1 MTDFN
6 LAAQKRVSNFSSL
19 AYGMFIHYGLYS
31 LLEKGEWVKD
41 HDKID
46 MSEYS
51 KLADKFTAENF
62 DTDKV
67 ASMAKEAGMKYICLT
82 TRHHEGF
89 SLYDTCGLNTF
100 DAPHSGAK
108 RDIVRDFVD
117 SCRKYGLVPFFYHT
131 TLDWY
136 QKSFKDD
143 FDTYLQ
149 YLRDSVEI
157 LCTNY
162 GKIGGMWFDG
172 NWSRPD
178 DDWQEDKLYGMIRRL
193 QPDAIITNNTGLQK
207 PGEAGHQQIDCVTFE
222 QQGPQGTSCSKN
234 QRPLAGEMCQSINL
248 HWGWARND
256 LRYFSIPGIIET
268 LCLCRRFGANYLL
281 NVGPQGDGKIGDYEA
296 AAVRRAGHWI
306 KVNGSAIYDARP
318 GDITGHKRNFAL
330 CRDDKL
336 YFFLH
341 DLPVLGDHNVV
352 SGQSDQDG
360 SQVFNNVEKPI
371 KSLSWLDNGQ
381 PVEFLYNTNDKTL
394 KFDSRGF
401 EYGEDLVVR
410 VAVAQL

>member
-1 MTDFN
+1 MTDFD
-6 LAAQKRVSNFSSL
+6 LTAQKRVYNFSSL

-51 KLADKFTAENF
+51 KLADKFTAKNF
-62 DTDKV
+62 DTDNV

-117 SCRKYGLVPFFYHT
+117 SCMKYGLVPFFYHT

-143 FDTYLQ
+143 FNTYLQ

-207 PGEAGHQQIDCVTFE
+207 PGEAGHYQIDCVTFE
-222 QQGPQGTSCSKN
+222 QQGPQETSCSKDK
-234 QRPLAGEMCQSINL
+234 RPLAGEMCQSINL

-256 LRYFSIPGIIET
+256 LRYLSIPGVIEN

-281 NVGPQGDGKIGDYEA
+281 NVGPQSDGKIGDYEA
-296 AAVRRAGHWI
+296 AAVRRAGYWI
-306 KVNGSAIYDARP
+306 QVNGSAIYDGRP
-318 GDITGHKRNFAL
+318 GNITGHKRNFAL
-330 CRDDKL
+330 YRDDKI

-352 SGQSDQDG
+352 SNQSDQDEL
-360 SQVFNNVEKPI
+360 QEFNDVERPI
-371 KSLSWLDNGQ
+371 KNLSWLDSGQ
-381 PVEFLYNTNDKTL
+381 PVEFEYDINDKTL
-394 KFDSRGF
+394 KFDSSGF

-410 VAVAQL
+410 VAVAQV